1 MMNQN
6 NLEKKVKILED
17 IVVFLFPLIKPIL
30 TKKEAE
36 TIGKMIDGLKNL
48 KQS

>member
-1 MMNQN
+1 MNQN
-6 NLEKKVKILED
+6 DLEKKVKILED

-36 TIGKMIDGLKNL
+36 IIGKMIDGLKIP